1 VNRWA
6 IIVTGSRRLP
16 DDEARRAMMR
26 AILEEYRGSE
36 QVIVIHGDQVGAD
49 KLAERVARELGFDTL
64 PIPYFGDQGRQ
75 GGPNRNRCMIEAGLL
90 LNLHGYRLRL
100 HAFPDDESIGTV
112 SCVALARRKHVPCR
126 EHPQ

>member
-1 VNRWA
+1 MNRWA

-16 DDEARRAMMR
+16 DDEAHRAMMR
-26 AILEEYRGSE
+26 EILGEYRGVE
-36 QVIVIHGDQVGAD
+36 HVVVIHGDADGAD
-49 KLAERVARELGFDTL
+49 KIAERAARELGFDTL
-64 PIPYFGDQGRQ
+64 PIPYFTDQGRR
-75 GGPNRNRCMIEAGLL
+75 GGPTRNRCMIEVGLL

-112 SCVALARRKHVPCR
+112 NCLTLARRKHVPCI